1 MHRLW
6 QAQYSLKCGQSPV
19 SLGEGRGLN
28 KSPPAVLV
36 QCIAKGLSEW
46 QRVKCVVN
54 ACAIH
59 ERITEKLSTTES
71 RQTIYTNM

>member
-19 SLGEGRGLN
+19 SLGGLN

-36 QCIAKGLSEW
+36 QCIVICAGVLG
-46 QRVKCVVN
+46 VN
-54 ACAIH
+54 C
-59 ERITEKLSTTES
+59 ERSV
-71 RQTIYTNM
+71 